1 MEYNFCEYLINIGLI
16 NKESFSNLIFNYH
29 KKSPNENIIDNMK
42 DLLLNFLN
50 NLSEEDKKII
60 SNNLVEKYVRK
71 LLDKK
76 IEKLRIIFFI
86 LKEKLS
92 LIKLK
97 YLLKW
102 KLISFPLD
110 RSAENTTI
118 QSYEKIY
125 NTKIYRNY
133 RNRNMS
139 EGLYNFMTMKLN
151 NDKNRL
157 FVQSKKKK
165 IKNMTLSQNES
176 TLRKCDSTKETIN
189 PYRKTTKKINEQP
202 TSAYLK
208 EQEEL
213 KECTFS
219 PKINNYSKIRRN
231 IYNKDRKR
239 KMSKTKNNLE
249 VFIKL
254 HNDDIIYKNKIK
266 YSKEKYEKKFR
277 EKNTFHP
284 RINNDSF
291 SKKLA
296 KNNIT
301 FEERQKQYLE
311 KKEKNAEKIKQE
323 LDNDFSKLCSFIPEV
338 NNTTNTLQNKTQGK
352 NESNTEIKNSDII
365 MDYYTSRTGAP
376 SISHSPFMRLY
387 EESKNRNLRKIKR
400 EKEYRK
406 YLNNMANISYKNE
419 IKDVNYEKLNELYL
433 YDKKYEII
441 KKTKQK
447 VENEEGSTFK
457 PNIYINNT
465 SKNIMSDF
473 YERNEKFIK
482 DKQNFIEKSIK
493 EREILFNNNIE
504 MKRIDKFSRE
514 EKDEII
520 KNIVKRLSNE
530 YAY

>member
-1 MEYNFCEYLINIGLI
+1 MEINFCEYLINIGLI
-16 NKESFSNLIFNYH
+16 NKESFSNLIIDYH
-29 KKSPNENIIDNMK
+29 KKSSNGNFIDNMK
-42 DLLLNFLN
+42 DILLNFLN
-50 NLSEEDKKII
+50 NLSDEDKKTI
-60 SNNLVEKYVRK
+60 SNNLVEKYFRT
-71 LLDKK
+71 LLDKR
-76 IEKLRIIFFI
+76 IEKLKIIYFI
-86 LKEKLS
+86 LKGKLS
-92 LIKLK
+92 LIKLR

-110 RSAENTTI
+110 RISENTTI
-118 QSYEKIY
+118 QSYEKFY
-125 NTKIYRNY
+125 NTKIYRN
-133 RNRNMS
+133 RNMS
-139 EGLYNFMTMKLN
+139 ENIYNYMTMKIN
-151 NDKNRL
+151 NDKNTII
-157 FVQSKKKK
+157 VQSKKKK

-189 PYRKTTKKINEQP
+189 PYRKTTKKIFEQP
-202 TSAYLK
+202 TSSFIK

-231 IYNKDRKR
+231 LYNRDRKR
-239 KMSKTKNNLE
+239 KKSKTKNNLE
-249 VFIKL
+249 VFTKL

-291 SKKLA
+291 SKKLT

-311 KKEKNAEKIKQE
+311 KKEKNTEKIKQE
-323 LDNDFSKLCSFIPEV
+323 IDNDFSKLCSFMPEV

-365 MDYYTSRTGAP
+365 MDYYTSRTHYP
-376 SISHSPFMRLY
+376 SVSQSPFMRLY

-400 EKEYRK
+400 EKEYKK
-406 YLNNMANISYKNE
+406 YINNLANISYKNE

-457 PNIYINNT
+457 PDIYINNT

-504 MKRIDKFSRE
+504 MKKIDRFSKE

-530 YAY
+530 YASC